1 MWVLICHIEYVA
13 ASQCDLSRLAGLLNK
28 AAAEQDHQQSRWV
41 LPLIWK
47 LFLMHFKNVYRS
59 YLLNYPA
66 LFPVVCVLV
75 IQWNLAA
82 DFFPFAKSCIPV
94 CLWCSHSGWQS
105 CQSGPS
111 FIWLALFYSVW
122 LPLNAHADKNVFAAF
137 KSADFDWSV
146 FNAVVNEL
154 FEIRAIKK
162 KKWCSTGAKHSL
174 RKKAKLLFDLS
185 VF

>member
-1 MWVLICHIEYVA
+1 
-13 ASQCDLSRLAGLLNK
+13 
-28 AAAEQDHQQSRWV
+28 
-41 LPLIWK
+41 
-47 LFLMHFKNVYRS
+47 MHFKNVYRS

-66 LFPVVCVLV
+66 LFPVICVLV

-94 CLWCSHSGWQS
+94 CVWCSHSGWQS

-122 LPLNAHADKNVFAAF
+122 LPLNADADKNVFAVF

-146 FNAVVNEL
+146 FIAVVNEL
-154 FEIRAIKK
+154 FEMRTIK
-162 KKWCSTGAKHSL
+162 KKWCSTGARHSL
-174 RKKAKLLFDLS
+174 WKKTRLLFDFLQYFRPWVISSISCVAGMLIDWVVTYHRYQMIVPVS
-185 VF
+185 V